1 MALKI
6 RLRQQGR
13 NNHQSYRLVVTQATA
28 KRDGKYVEAIG
39 WYDPFIEDATLGVT
53 VQADRLQHWL
63 GMGAQLTESAEALIA
78 RSVPTVL
85 EQYKAKV
92 RAQATKAC
100 AKRRASRQKA
110 EG

>member
-13 NNHQSYRLVVTQATA
+13 NNRPSYRLVVTQVTS

-39 WYDPFIEDATLGVT
+39 WYDPFIADASSGMSVKE
-53 VQADRLQHWL
+53 DRLQHWL
-63 GMGAQLTESAEALIA
+63 RQGAELSESAEALLVRTA
-78 RSVPTVL
+78 STVL
-85 EQYKAKV
+85 KQHKSHV
-92 RAQATKAC
+92 QAQQAKAC
-100 AKRRASRQKA
+100 AKRRARRQKA

>member
-13 NNHQSYRLVVTQATA
+13 NNRPSYRLVVTQVTA

-39 WYDPFIEDATLGVT
+39 WYDPFIADAAAGITLK
-53 VQADRLQHWL
+53 QDRLQHWL
-63 GMGAQLTESAEALIA
+63 TMGAQLSESAEALIA
-78 RSVPTVL
+78 RSAPTVL
-85 EQYKAKV
+85 KQYKTHV
-92 RAQATKAC
+92 LAQQAKAC
-100 AKRRASRQKA
+100 AKRRARRQKA